1 MKASRPFRDTQ
12 IELLK
17 DPTSA
22 ALYLEEALIA
32 GDTAAFKLAL
42 RNVAEA
48 RLGGMSA
55 LSERADLNRESLYR
69 TLSDRG
75 NPTLETLARG
85 MRALGLRLSVA
96 VEKPSPPRPKGSSTV
111 NSLLTKSGRRE
122 IRCR

>member
-1 MKASRPFRDTQ
+1 MKASRPFHDTQ
-12 IELLK
+12 IEQLK
-17 DPTSA
+17 DPNSA
-22 ALYLEEALIA
+22 AVYLEEALLA

-75 NPTLETLARG
+75 NPTLKTLTRV

-96 VEKPSPPRPKGSSTV
+96 VESTSAPPAKRSQTIHP
-111 NSLLTKSGRRE
+111 
-122 IRCR
+122 